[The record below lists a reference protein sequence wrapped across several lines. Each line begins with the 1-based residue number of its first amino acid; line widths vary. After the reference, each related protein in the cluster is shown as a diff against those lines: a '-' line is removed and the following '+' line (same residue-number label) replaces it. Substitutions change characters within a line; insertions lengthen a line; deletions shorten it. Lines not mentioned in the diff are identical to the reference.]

1 VASFNQWIWFFALLF
16 TGPARAEWIEYFEPN
31 NTNSSINFST
41 SSLVRVDDVHYAVTV
56 FTNYRTVQ
64 TVEINKRKI
73 QFQSKSQSQFF
84 GCETQDFALGD
95 YELYPARDAVGS
107 KTEVRQNE
115 IIWHQITPKSLQ
127 MELLNK
133 FCRRS

>member
-1 VASFNQWIWFFALLF
+1 MASFNQWILFFALLF

-64 TVEINKRKI
+64 TAEINKRKI
-73 QFQSKSQSQFF
+73 
-84 GCETQDFALGD
+84 
-95 YELYPARDAVGS
+95 
-107 KTEVRQNE
+107 
-115 IIWHQITPKSLQ
+115 
-127 MELLNK
+127 
-133 FCRRS
+133 